1 MNIFV
6 FPLDAKKKKKERKK
20 KRAYYLFR
28 LLKNL
33 KTRNEAKTIDQKQ
46 SRWRWNGYPVTKPSS
61 FRGSDSHAR
70 VYNNNASLVLTR
82 SSVYI
87 YIYIHVH
94 IYIYINTYTYIY
106 IYICISNK
114 PKQLQRSRYRRCY
127 ARCSSYSITLISNES
142 HVTFLITSDHWSTN
156 FDVTDMSRTW
166 RVPIGEYDRGCNS
179 LSPIMFLSRC
189 SFMIILELRSPG
201 ITDAAIGI
209 PGN

>member
-1 MNIFV
+1 MIISSIPIV
-6 FPLDAKKKKKERKK
+6 DRISPLLLMRFWKSEYFRISTRRKKKKKERKK
-20 KRAYYLFR
+20 TRAYYLFR

-87 YIYIHVH
+87 YIYIYMY

-106 IYICISNK
+106 IYMH
-114 PKQLQRSRYRRCY
+114 KQQ
-127 ARCSSYSITLISNES
+127 AKAITTVQVSSL
-142 HVTFLITSDHWSTN
+142 L
-156 FDVTDMSRTW
+156 
-166 RVPIGEYDRGCNS
+166 CQ
-179 LSPIMFLSRC
+179 MFVVLHY
-189 SFMIILELRSPG
+189 I
-201 ITDAAIGI
+201 D
-209 PGN
+209 